1 MSYFHT
7 EYRKFLA
14 NPRSAKVAANLT
26 LIYVPSTT
34 RFDGSDAV
42 LTHLTK
48 QTAIVKKNAEN
59 IINAIEASDS
69 LVLDVETTLEFLE
82 GGGAYLPSL
91 SDNFLADRVVTIPT
105 LHIVR
110 WNAENEI
117 QQVRIYWDQG
127 SLLKEVEIIGA
138 RSRAWPIRSGQE
150 QTRLLRSAA
159 NAQSA
164 PPPTAQFQNSQKE
177 LPARPGS
184 PGKRHIRDPYGAG
197 SLTDL
202 LSPNKTAAE
211 HEQREYVPRPASPGK
226 KHAKDPYATGS
237 LTELLSP
244 SKAAPAPINP
254 YAPSASRPPPRD
266 LSDIFIDE
274 EAPSTPSK
282 PERIIAPKGA
292 ARYHENDMEYNLD
305 QDRAA
310 YKSNPK
316 RFNHFELGADDAD
329 LEVNA
334 RKTAAKSGAGETED
348 SSNLYNLDQSR
359 AAYKSNPKRFNHFE
373 IGDDSADAEVA
384 QKVPA
389 AKSGAGQTQQDS
401 NQYNLDQSRAAYKSN
416 PKRFN
421 HFEIGDD
428 SADAEVAQKV
438 PAAKTGAGQTQQDS
452 NQYNLDQ
459 SRAAYKSNPKR
470 FNHFE
475 IGDDSADAEV
485 AQKVPAAKT
494 GAGQSQENRT
504 TQENIDPSRAPCQV
518 HKGRFDHFEIG
529 DQATPQKP
537 GAKKPPV
544 EHVNKPRRD
553 ADVHF
558 DINEHSEEEGG
569 RIISSFGGR
578 GQGLYKNTLFS
589 GQDEESSAPLSQ
601 LANNTNR
608 QKNSDVHW
616 TMSGLSPAPK
626 SDVEHAPENHDKAVK
641 MMESSWDNY
650 DESPEP
656 VRTATAL
663 KNPTRHNQPSWTF
676 GQ

>member
-14 NPRSAKVAANLT
+14 NPRSAKVAANLA

-34 RFDGSDAV
+34 RFDGSDSV

-48 QTAIVKKNAEN
+48 QTTIVKKNAEN

-69 LVLDVETTLEFLE
+69 LVLDVETTLEFVE

-164 PPPTAQFQNSQKE
+164 PPPAAQFQNSQKE

-211 HEQREYVPRPASPGK
+211 HEQREYAPRPASLARNTLRIP
-226 KHAKDPYATGS
+226 
-237 LTELLSP
+237 
-244 SKAAPAPINP
+244 APAPINP

-282 PERIIAPKGA
+282 PERTIAPKGA

-329 LEVNA
+329 LEVNS
-334 RKTAAKSGAGETED
+334 RKTATKSGAGETEEN
-348 SSNLYNLDQSR
+348 SNQYNLDQSR

-373 IGDDSADAEVA
+373 IGDDSADSEVA

-389 AKSGAGQTQQDS
+389 AKNGARQTQQDS

-428 SADAEVAQKV
+428 SADPEVAQKV
-438 PAAKTGAGQTQQDS
+438 PAA
-452 NQYNLDQ
+452 
-459 SRAAYKSNPKR
+459 
-470 FNHFE
+470 
-475 IGDDSADAEV
+475 
-485 AQKVPAAKT
+485 

-589 GQDEESSAPLSQ
+589 GQGEESSAPLSQ
-601 LANNTNR
+601 VANNTNR

-626 SDVEHAPENHDKAVK
+626 SDVEHAPENHEKAVK